1 MKALALLLLLW
12 PALAQALPEG
22 AFHCLWDEGDTRR
35 NISLTLDRDGSFLL
49 QSPRGAL
56 LGAGRAESRKDGVIF
71 LYASASTFPAGP
83 GITFAFRLREKDG
96 GLIPAE
102 GQGLSCKAAPER

>member
-12 PALAQALPEG
+12 PVAAEALPEG
-22 AFHCLWDEGDTRR
+22 AFDCIWAEGETRR
-35 NISLTLDRDGSFLL
+35 NIRLTLDRDGSFLL
-49 QSPRGAL
+49 QSPRGVL
-56 LGAGRAESRKDGVIF
+56 LGAGRAESRKDGVIY
-71 LYASASTFPAGP
+71 LYAGSSTLPAGP

-102 GQGLSCKAAPER
+102 GQGLTCNAAP

>member
-12 PALAQALPEG
+12 PLSAEALPEG
-22 AFHCLWDEGDTRR
+22 AFDCRWQEGETRR
-35 NISLTLDRDGSFLL
+35 NIRLTLDRDGSFLL
-49 QSPRGAL
+49 QSPRGVL

-71 LYASASTFPAGP
+71 LYAGSSTFPSGP

-96 GLIPAE
+96 GLVPEE
-102 GQGLSCKAAPER
+102 GQGLTCRPAAAK